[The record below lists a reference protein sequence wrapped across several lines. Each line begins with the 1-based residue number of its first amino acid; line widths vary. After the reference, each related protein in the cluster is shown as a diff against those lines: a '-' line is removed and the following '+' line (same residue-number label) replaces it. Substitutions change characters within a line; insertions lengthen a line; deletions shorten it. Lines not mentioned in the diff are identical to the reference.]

1 MNLTSG
7 LVLPGKS
14 NNCEKSEKEK
24 NVKSEQARLLIGYW
38 LGTVP
43 SPDITDV
50 EKRRKI
56 KNEEIQD
63 KLRNGEMVYGVT
75 HFTPMMYLQY
85 ELTRIKLDYTVYK
98 GEALGGYPCR
108 VFSETD
114 LRQYYDN
121 NRDLFTRYFGD
132 SFGFEEVAMI
142 IEKRLKEKEYE
153 DIVKD
158 LLCKHEEWK

>member
-1 MNLTSG
+1 MAG
-7 LVLPGKS
+7 D
-14 NNCEKSEKEK
+14 
-24 NVKSEQARLLIGYW
+24 
-38 LGTVP
+38 
-43 SPDITDV
+43 SPI
-50 EKRRKI
+50 
-56 KNEEIQD
+56 
-63 KLRNGEMVYGVT
+63 
-75 HFTPMMYLQY
+75 
-85 ELTRIKLDYTVYK
+85 
-98 GEALGGYPCR
+98 AGYPCR